1 MSNSTTQ
8 IKFTIDS
15 GIVSAFK
22 ARCASED
29 ISMTSLIRQWMSE
42 RQPVRDL
49 KLKTSSR
56 SKRRKAVTEIISS
69 LNEVLTMEERYR
81 DSIPEQFSQRYEC
94 SDRTCE
100 YISEA
105 IDALKEAFCQ

>member
-22 ARCASED
+22 ARCASEG
-29 ISMTSLIRQWMSE
+29 ISMTSVIRQWMGE
-42 RQPVRDL
+42 QQPVGYL

-56 SKRRKAVTEIISS
+56 PKRRKAVSDIVSL
-69 LNEVLTMEERYR
+69 LNEVLVMEERYR
-81 DSIPEQFSQRYEC
+81 DSIPEQFPQRYEC
-94 SDRTCE
+94 SDRSCE